1 MRILLLK
8 VLLIFMKKLFI
19 IMLVIIVFCVGV
31 IVYKRV
37 ERKYFYPIKHID
49 IVAQNCREYELEMA
63 LVFSVINVESSF
75 DERAVSG
82 KGAKGLM
89 QIMDSTA
96 EFIAEKLNVYAW
108 DIFDAEVNIKFGC
121 YYLRYLLDRFNNE
134 KTAII
139 AYNAG
144 EGNVRK
150 WLSEKKYSKD
160 GENLQHIPFD
170 ETRDYIE
177 KIYKNRTKYY
187 KIYPEIV
194 DK

>member
-1 MRILLLK
+1 M
-8 VLLIFMKKLFI
+8 VF
-19 IMLVIIVFCVGV
+19 IVFCVGV
-31 IVYKRV
+31 VVYKRV
-37 ERKYFYPIKHID
+37 ERKYLYPIEHVEI
-49 IVAQNCREYELEMA
+49 IEQNCREFNLDMA

-96 EFIAEKLNVYAW
+96 EFIAKKLNVYAF
-108 DIFDAEVNIKFGC
+108 DIFDESVNIKFGC
-121 YYLRYLLDRFNNE
+121 YYLRYLLDKFSNE

-144 EGNVRK
+144 EGNVRR
-150 WLSEKKYSKD
+150 WLSEEEYSKD
-160 GENLQHIPFD
+160 GENLHYIPFD

-177 KIYKNRTKYY
+177 KIYKNKSKYY